1 MNKIISPCDS
11 CAMCDKCPKPCQEW
25 KDWFTKYWSE
35 TRAMFQSE
43 LDKKKSISVDDQ
55 TELLKYE
62 LKTLVI
68 NLERAKHRP
77 GVTDDEIGNLE
88 RKIKLKRELLD
99 YIGVSE

>member
-1 MNKIISPCDS
+1 MKHIISPCDF
-11 CAMCDKCPKPCQEW
+11 CKYNNNCTKPCQEW
-25 KDWFTKYWSE
+25 KDWFVKYWNE

-55 TELLKYE
+55 TELLKSE
-62 LKTLVI
+62 LKTLII

-88 RKIKLKRELLD
+88 HKIKLKRELLD
-99 YIGVSE
+99 YIGVDK